1 LDHLALVERGD
12 QAFHRSRRV
21 PLACQAFAE
30 DGPCNLQRAHNRF
43 LIVNKQ
49 NRHLFLPAHL
59 IGRTEADA
67 RSMRCNKKCG
77 EMRGLGGLAPNPEQ
91 YALGLEPA
99 LG

>member
-21 PLACQAFAE
+21 PLACHAFAE

-77 EMRGLGGLAPNPEQ
+77 EMQGLGGVAPIRSSVP
-91 YALGLEPA
+91 
-99 LG
+99 